1 MTRSI
6 AQGLVPA
13 LVLSWLAGP
22 PVSVARA
29 EPAATTA
36 PPASPVSAIR
46 SVEIDGLEKLEFR
59 HVINQAKER
68 VFPAVVFVKCV
79 SENYDTGKRITQEA
93 SGSGVLISPKGEL
106 LTNWHVVDKA
116 VEVRCLLFDGQALRA
131 KVLGTDKDT
140 DLALLQLAMPEN
152 AKPLPYAKL
161 GDSGKLAEGQFVM
174 AMGAPWGLSRS
185 VSLGILSC
193 TRRFLPGSSEYSLWL
208 QTDAAIS
215 PGNSGGPLVDT
226 EGMVVGL
233 NARGMMAGGDMGFA
247 IPADTMEAVVPQ
259 LREYGKVNWSWT
271 GLQLQPIKDFNR
283 DMYFDGTEGVIV
295 ADTDPDSPA
304 RAAGIQAWD
313 RILKIDGKAVNA
325 VMEEDLPAARRTLG
339 LLPKKQAATVELL
352 RGGKQVTVQMTPREK
367 GKVEGDQLDCPRW
380 DLTVKA
386 INQFDNPDL
395 YFHRKAG
402 VFVQGVRQPGN
413 AATAGLQAQDIVV
426 KIGGKEVS
434 SLDDVKQI
442 HKKALENLGES
453 HRVLITVLRNGLMK
467 QVVMDF
473 SRDHSKE

>member
-1 MTRSI
+1 MTRPI
-6 AQGLVPA
+6 AQRLSLALLVA
-13 LVLSWLAGP
+13 WLAALSV
-22 PVSVARA
+22 PVASAD
-29 EPAATTA
+29 PAAKA
-36 PPASPVSAIR
+36 PPAAIR
-46 SVEIDGLEKLEFR
+46 PVEIDGLEKLEFR
-59 HVINQAKER
+59 QVINQAKER

-79 SENYDTGKRITQEA
+79 SENYDTGKRITHES
-93 SGSGVLISPKGEL
+93 SGSGVLISPGGEV

-131 KVLGTDKDT
+131 KVVGTDKDT
-140 DLALLQLAMPEN
+140 DLALLQLATGEN
-152 AKPLPYAKL
+152 AKPLPYAKI
-161 GDSGKLAEGQFVM
+161 GDSTKLAEGQFVM

-193 TRRFLPGSSEYSLWL
+193 TRRFLPGASEYSLWL

-247 IPADTMEAVVPQ
+247 IPADTMGAVVPQ
-259 LREYGKVNWSWT
+259 LREHGKVNWSWT

-304 RAAGIQAWD
+304 RKAGIQAWD

-325 VMEEDLPAARRTLG
+325 VMEEDLPAARRVLG
-339 LLPKKQAATVELL
+339 LLPKLQPAKVELL
-352 RGGKQVTVQMTPREK
+352 RGGKPVTVELTPREK
-367 GKVEGDQLDCPRW
+367 GKVEGDQLDLPRW

-402 VFVQGVRQPGN
+402 VFVQAVRHPGN
-413 AATAGLQAQDIVV
+413 AAAAGLQGQDIVV

-434 SLDDVKQI
+434 GLADVKEI
-442 HKKALENLGES
+442 HGKALEKIGDS

-467 QVVMDF
+467 QVVLDF